1 MGTVSFRSALILYF
15 YLQAR
20 DGRTPYE
27 PFAPFFYA
35 LSRAYFTKG
44 IFSTIRKIFSSHLLS
59 STNKSD
65 YNASTVR
72 RVLQYFA
79 GSTGVLSSSP
89 ESTPVLCGKYWSTFL
104 IGLQYFPD
112 STGIRTGVIQ
122 HSERNRDHT
131 LQTLAHRGTGA
142 SMARRRIRLPG

>member
-1 MGTVSFRSALILYF
+1 MGTVSFRSAPILYF

-20 DGRTPYE
+20 DGRTPYK

-79 GSTGVLSSSP
+79 GSTGVLSSSD
-89 ESTPVLCGKYWSTFL
+89 CSTFRTVL
-104 IGLQYFPD
+104 ELEPELFNIQNG
-112 STGIRTGVIQ
+112 TATIRYKLWRIEALERRWPGGVFACPGNI
-122 HSERNRDHT
+122 SRVLDHKRA
-131 LQTLAHRGTGA
+131 LR
-142 SMARRRIRLPG
+142 